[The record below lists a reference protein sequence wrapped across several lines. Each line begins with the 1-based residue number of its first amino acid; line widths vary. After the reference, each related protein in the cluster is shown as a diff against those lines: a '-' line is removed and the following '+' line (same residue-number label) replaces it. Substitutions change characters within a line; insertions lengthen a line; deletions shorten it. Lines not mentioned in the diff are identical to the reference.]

1 MIGLAIAYMR
11 DRPLAVALNVLLL
24 GIAVATLV
32 LLLQFSTQ
40 AGERFERDAR
50 GIDLVVGAKGS
61 PLQLVLS
68 SVYHIDQPTGNIPQ
82 GALAMLRR
90 DPSVAQ
96 AVPLALG
103 DNFQGF
109 RIVGSDAGLLTLYQA
124 RLAEGLVF
132 KTTGDAVLGAEV
144 ARRTGAKPGQKFI
157 GSHGMGGEEDDQ
169 GHDHAPFKTVGILAP
184 TGTVLDRLILT
195 SVESVWDVHGIAHDD
210 HDHDEEGHEGETPE
224 EHAAHAGEAHE
235 DHGEHDHD
243 HDADADAEHEE
254 HEAVAGPAGL
264 EPEITAILVR
274 YRNAAGAMR
283 IPAQINR
290 QSALQAAVPA
300 TEAARLLGLFGS
312 IIEGARLFGWLL
324 ALSAGLSLFVALWSA
339 TRAREGDLALLRVM
353 GATPGAVFGTI
364 LLEGLLTAA
373 IGALG
378 GMALAHGLIALAVG
392 SFPTLAELGL
402 VATRFLPGEG
412 YILLAV
418 LGIGLAAALIPAI
431 RIFRVDLARTLARLS

>member
-11 DRPLAVALNVLLL
+11 DRPLTVALNVLLL
-24 GIAVATLV
+24 AIAVATLV
-32 LLLQFSTQ
+32 LLLQFSSQ

-82 GALAMLRR
+82 GALEMLQR
-90 DPSVAQ
+90 DPAVAQ

-103 DNFQGF
+103 DNFEGF
-109 RIVGSDAGLLTLYQA
+109 RIVGSDAGLLELYGA
-124 RLAEGLVF
+124 RLAQGIAF
-132 KTTGDAVLGAEV
+132 KNPGDAVLGADV
-144 ARRTGAKPGQKFI
+144 ARRTGAGLGQKFI
-157 GSHGMGGEEDDQ
+157 GSHGLESGEGDGQ
-169 GHDHAPFKTVGILAP
+169 GHDHAPFRTVGILAP

-195 SVESVWDVHGIAHDD
+195 SIESVWDVHGIAHHDD
-210 HDHDEEGHEGETPE
+210 H
-224 EHAAHAGEAHE
+224 AG
-235 DHGEHDHD
+235 
-243 HDADADAEHEE
+243 HDADAHGPDEHDPADEAHHE
-254 HEAVAGPAGL
+254 DGDHHADEDHHEAASGPAEL
-264 EPEITAILVR
+264 EPEITAVLVR
-274 YRNAAGAMR
+274 YRNASGAMR
-283 IPAQINR
+283 IPSQINR

-300 TEAARLLGLFGS
+300 AESARLLGLFGS
-312 IIEGARLFGWLL
+312 VIEGARLFGWLL
-324 ALSAGLSLFVALWSA
+324 AISAGLSLFVALWSA

-353 GATPGAVFGTI
+353 GASPGAVFGTI
-364 LLEGLLTAA
+364 LLEGLLIAGL
-373 IGALG
+373 GAVAG
-378 GMALAHGLIALAVG
+378 IVLAHGLIALAVG

-402 VATRFLPGEG
+402 VASRFLPGEG